1 MARHL
6 AQVKRSPDEPVT
18 DPAPEVPLW
27 TALRFW
33 LQLGLV
39 SFGGPAA
46 QIALMHEHL
55 VDRRRWISE
64 ARFQHA
70 LNYCTLLPGPE
81 AQQLATY
88 LGWLMHRNLGG
99 IAAGLLFILPSFLL
113 LSTLAWGYVRYGE
126 HPLAAGLLGGVAPA
140 VVALVISAGWRMARR
155 TLRTPRLTLIAV
167 AGFLG
172 LHLLALDFAL
182 IVAGAAL
189 IGAGGGLLLK
199 TREPIADDPSPA
211 VLAAPSLLRLSV
223 MAAAGLLLWLAGYLA
238 CSLTASGLT
247 EMAGFFTRAALVT
260 FGGAYAVLPY
270 VHQAAVEQYQ
280 WITGGQMQVALA
292 LGETTPGPLIM
303 IVAFVA
309 FIGGH
314 GLQLFGPDM
323 PVAAGWVAA
332 LVAVYFTFLPSFVFI
347 LVGAPLVEYTR
358 QVPRLHHALTAISA
372 AVVGLIAELG
382 LTLAQSA
389 LWQSDLQRP
398 NWLACAAVALAL
410 WLLVKRNAS
419 PLLVVVLFGAAGALL
434 HLSGISNAG

>member
-1 MARHL
+1 M
-6 AQVKRSPDEPVT
+6 PD
-18 DPAPEVPLW
+18 VPLG

-33 LQLGLV
+33 LKLGFV

-55 VDRRRWISE
+55 VDRMRWMSE
-64 ARFQHA
+64 ARFLHA

-99 IAAGLLFILPSFLL
+99 IAAGLLFILPSFVL
-113 LSTLAWGYVRYGE
+113 LSALAWGYVTFGD
-126 HPLAAGLLGGVAPA
+126 HPLAAGLLDGVLPA
-140 VVALVISAGWRMARR
+140 VVALVLAAGWRMARR
-155 TLRTPRLTLIAV
+155 TLRTPVLLLIAT
-167 AGFLG
+167 AAFLG

-182 IVAGAAL
+182 IVAAAAL
-189 IGAGGGLLLK
+189 VGAGAGLLD
-199 TREPIADDPSPA
+199 TRTPSTADTLPPPEQA
-211 VLAAPSLLRLSV
+211 RPSLLRLGV
-223 MAAAGLLLWLAGYLA
+223 VAAAGAALWLAGYLA
-238 CSLTASGLT
+238 CLLPGTLTDWDAGAIDTGASAPALT
-247 EMAGFFTRAALVT
+247 EMAAFFTRAALVT

-280 WITGGQMQVALA
+280 WITASQMQVALA

-314 GLQLFGPDM
+314 GLQLFGPEL

-358 QVPRLHHALTAISA
+358 HVPRLHHALTAISA

-382 LTLAQSA
+382 LTLARGA
-389 LWQSDLQRP
+389 LWHTDLQRP
-398 NWLACAAVALAL
+398 DGLACAGAVLAL
-410 WLLVKRNAS
+410 WLLVVRNVS
-419 PLLVVVLFGAAGALL
+419 PLLVVVLFATVGALL
-434 HLSGISNAG
+434 HLGGIGNPV